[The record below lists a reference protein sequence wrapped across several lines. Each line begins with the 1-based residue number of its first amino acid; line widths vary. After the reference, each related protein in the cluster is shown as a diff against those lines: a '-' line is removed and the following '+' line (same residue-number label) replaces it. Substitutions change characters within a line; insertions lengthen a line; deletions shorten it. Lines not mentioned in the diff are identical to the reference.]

1 MNERAILI
9 QRVTT
14 LSGLLDTPG
23 GPLGP
28 KAGGLSQQLQ
38 AGWEAERRLIQRII
52 EETPADAP
60 DAEIEATLDIWR
72 DRTAAFIK
80 SSDSDRPTWTDRQG
94 TVWDAQSV
102 LAILEDIR
110 ERIEAWQD
118 PGEADLNMSDEDE
131 TDEDAADDDAAEYAA
146 VP

>member
-1 MNERAILI
+1 MNERAILN
-9 QRVTT
+9 QRVIT
-14 LSGLLDTPG
+14 LSGLLGTPG

-52 EETPADAP
+52 DETPADAP
-60 DAEIEATLDIWR
+60 DSEIEATLDMWR

-80 SSDSDRPTWTDRQG
+80 SADSDRPTWTDRQG
-94 TVWDAQSV
+94 TVWDAQAV

-118 PGEADLNMSDEDE
+118 TGDAEIH
-131 TDEDAADDDAAEYAA
+131 AADDEADDEA
-146 VP
+146 VEG